1 MRKFRRDCEMKDISQ
16 PLRTRQYPVRG
27 AGLGLRHDII
37 DEMQAELPRQVD
49 FLEIAP
55 ENWIRVGGARGKALR
70 ALSERYPLVCHG
82 LSLSIGG
89 PAPLDE
95 QLLLDLKEFL
105 DRHDA
110 KAYTEHLSY
119 CGDSGQLYDLMPIPF
134 SEEAV
139 HYVADRI
146 KRVQDVLERRIGM
159 ENVSTYAVPSAE
171 MGELEFLNAV
181 VTEAD
186 CGFHLDINNIFVNS
200 INHGFDVNEYLA
212 GIPAD
217 RIMYAHIAGHFREE
231 DNLRV
236 DTHGEDVLPEVWGL
250 LDDAYAQYG
259 VFPTLLERDFNI
271 PPLTE
276 LLGEVDQIVE
286 RQKRYQEAH
295 GANVA

>member
-1 MRKFRRDCEMKDISQ
+1 MNKSSQ
-16 PLRTRQYPVRG
+16 PPQHNRYPVSG
-27 AGLGLRHDII
+27 AGLGLRHDLI
-37 DEMQAELPRQVD
+37 AELHANPPDQLS

-70 ALSERYPLVCHG
+70 GLSERYPLVCHG

-89 PAPLDE
+89 PAPLDGNF
-95 QLLLDLKEFL
+95 LLDLKEFL

-119 CGDSGQLYDLMPIPF
+119 CGDAGQLYDLMPIPF
-134 SEEAV
+134 TEEAV

-146 KRVQDVLERRIGM
+146 KHVQDVLERRIGM
-159 ENVSTYAVPSAE
+159 ENVSTYAAPSGE
-171 MGELEFLNAV
+171 MSELEFLNAV
-181 VTEAD
+181 VAEAN

-200 INHGFDVNEYLA
+200 INHGFDVRDYLA
-212 GIPAD
+212 GIPAE
-217 RIMYAHIAGHFREE
+217 RIMYAHIAGHYREE

-236 DTHGEDVLPEVWGL
+236 DTHGEDVLPEVWDL
-250 LDDAYAQYG
+250 LDEAYARYG

-271 PPLTE
+271 PPLAE
-276 LLGEVDQIVE
+276 LLGEVDEIVL
-286 RQKRYQEAH
+286 RQNRYQEAS

>member
-1 MRKFRRDCEMKDISQ
+1 MKTASTLN
-16 PLRTRQYPVRG
+16 PGRYPVQG
-27 AGLGLRHDII
+27 AGLGLRHELI
-37 DEMQAELPRQVD
+37 DQLQTEPPEQVS
-49 FLEIAP
+49 FLEVAP

-70 ALSERYPLVCHG
+70 RLTERYPLVCHG

-95 QLLLDLKEFL
+95 DFLRDLKVFL

-146 KRVQDVLERRIGM
+146 SRVQDVLERRIGM
-159 ENVSTYAVPSAE
+159 ENVSTYAVPDGE
-171 MGELEFLNAV
+171 MTELEFLNAV
-181 VTEAD
+181 VSEAD

-200 INHGFDVNEYLA
+200 INHGFDVHDYLA
-212 GIPAD
+212 GIPAE
-217 RIMYAHIAGHFREE
+217 RIMYAHIAGHYREA

-250 LDDAYAQYG
+250 LDEAYTRHG

-271 PPLTE
+271 PATE
-276 LLGEVDQIVE
+276 VLMEEIEQIRRLQRTRAE
-286 RQKRYQEAH
+286 AGPDASTAH
-295 GANVA
+295 G

>member
-1 MRKFRRDCEMKDISQ
+1 MKTARPPTAD
-16 PLRTRQYPVRG
+16 RYPVQG
-27 AGLGLRHDII
+27 AGLGLRHELI
-37 DEMQAELPRQVD
+37 DQLQAEPPEQVS

-70 ALSERYPLVCHG
+70 SLTERYPLVCHG

-95 QLLLDLKEFL
+95 DFLRDLKDFL

-110 KAYTEHLSY
+110 RAYTEHLSY

-139 HYVADRI
+139 HHVAARI
-146 KRVQDVLERRIGM
+146 RRVQDVLERRIGM
-159 ENVSTYAVPSAE
+159 ENVSTYAVPDGE
-171 MGELEFLNAV
+171 MTELEFLNAV
-181 VTEAD
+181 VSEAD

-200 INHGFDVNEYLA
+200 NNHGFDVHDYLA
-212 GIPAD
+212 GIPAE
-217 RIMYAHIAGHFREE
+217 RIMYAHIAGHYREE
-231 DNLRV
+231 DDLRV
-236 DTHGEDVLPEVWGL
+236 DTHGEDVLPEVWSL
-250 LDDAYAQYG
+250 LDEAYNRYG

-271 PPLTE
+271 PPLAE
-276 LLGEVDQIVE
+276 LLTEVDQIVS
-286 RQKRYQEAH
+286 RQHRFQEAN